1 MKCARQKGSSRKAYG
16 SETIRARKL
25 MEHETGARKNSG
37 KWTRKRWGECRVD
50 KEPAREEGNG
60 RPGNLI

>member
-1 MKCARQKGSSRKAYG
+1 MKRVRQKGPSCEAYG

-25 MEHETGARKNSG
+25 MEHKTGTRKNSG

-50 KEPAREEGNG
+50 KERAWEEGNG
-60 RPGNLI
+60 RMGNVI